1 MAVRGKPFQ
10 PGNKFG
16 RGRPRGSRNKIA
28 MAAQEL
34 INSHSLPVVRKAL
47 ILALE
52 DGKPA
57 GQIAVLL
64 AILDRIVPVRKEAP
78 VNIGS
83 LPTGTISEV
92 SKSSEALVKKATSG
106 KLTIT
111 EAQGIADLLEGRRKV
126 IETEDLARRVAA
138 LEPRNEPT

>member
-111 EAQGIADLLEGRRKV
+111 EAQGIADLLEGLRKV

>member
-1 MAVRGKPFQ
+1 
-10 PGNKFG
+10 
-16 RGRPRGSRNKIA
+16 